1 MHIARQQSSL
11 EALML
16 FVRCWIISQRKY
28 WLDTQKRKR
37 LYKIRDY
44 SYNFFTF
51 LGINTIFSIDRVLE
65 IHLLKLVTRKIIK
78 VHMKIKKFQVDKSF
92 LRKKNKA
99 VGITHFNFKEYYK
112 AIVIKTI
119 HRFKNSHQVCWN
131 RSKSPKI
138 NSCIF
143 SQLVFHKGAKNIQWT
158 YSTTKLY

>member
-1 MHIARQQSSL
+1 
-11 EALML
+11 
-16 FVRCWIISQRKY
+16 
-28 WLDTQKRKR
+28 
-37 LYKIRDY
+37 
-44 SYNFFTF
+44 
-51 LGINTIFSIDRVLE
+51 
-65 IHLLKLVTRKIIK
+65 
-78 VHMKIKKFQVDKSF
+78 MKIKKFQVDKSF

-143 SQLVFHKGAKNIQWT
+143 SQLVFHKGAKNIQ
-158 YSTTKLY
+158 